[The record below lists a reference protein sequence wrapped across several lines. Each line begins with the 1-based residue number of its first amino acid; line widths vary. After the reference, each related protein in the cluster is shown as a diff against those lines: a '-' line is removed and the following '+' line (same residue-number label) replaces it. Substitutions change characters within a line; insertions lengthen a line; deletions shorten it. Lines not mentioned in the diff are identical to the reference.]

1 MNVFNTL
8 SDPWVKELEAVYLK
22 PALTAVILHLLMCC
36 ANSSD
41 KLYNWKTESD
51 EKLIYLWL
59 SYKVLS
65 MIRGIGETL
74 KSFAN
79 FRWYWEL

>member
-41 KLYNWKTESD
+41 KLHN
-51 EKLIYLWL
+51 
-59 SYKVLS
+59 
-65 MIRGIGETL
+65 
-74 KSFAN
+74 
-79 FRWYWEL
+79 